1 MPECGSSAAS
11 AWDKNERS
19 IHQSAKQN
27 LHPVGFE
34 PTSTNTFE
42 LESNPLDRSG
52 KNAYPTAN
60 YQHSHFHLAQRLVN
74 TQDYLI
80 PEVLLTRSNSGYRNQ
95 NPMRYPPTL

>member
-42 LESNPLDRSG
+42 LESNSLDRSD
-52 KNAYPTAN
+52 KNAFILNLVKHIYSIHFFIILITTHYA
-60 YQHSHFHLAQRLVN
+60 SHIVC
-74 TQDYLI
+74 
-80 PEVLLTRSNSGYRNQ
+80 G
-95 NPMRYPPTL
+95 